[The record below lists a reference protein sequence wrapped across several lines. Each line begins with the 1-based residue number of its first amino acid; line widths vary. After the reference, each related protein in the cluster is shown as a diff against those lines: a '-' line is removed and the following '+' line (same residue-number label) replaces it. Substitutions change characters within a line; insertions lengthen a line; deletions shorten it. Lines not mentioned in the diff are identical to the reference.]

1 LFIEEYE
8 GSSRRRCKEGGM
20 EWRISKRGGWKKNR
34 GCMGETEEELE
45 KEANEKER

>member
-1 LFIEEYE
+1 
-8 GSSRRRCKEGGM
+8 M

-34 GCMGETEEELE
+34 GRMGETEEELE